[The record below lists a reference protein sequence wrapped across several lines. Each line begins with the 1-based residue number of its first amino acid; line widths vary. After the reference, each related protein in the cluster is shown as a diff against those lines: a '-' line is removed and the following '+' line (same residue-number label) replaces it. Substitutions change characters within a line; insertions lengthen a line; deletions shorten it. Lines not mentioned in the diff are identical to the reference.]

1 MIEYEKPIMTIIIL
15 EESEVSTTIVSTS
28 NEYGGETNYEEW

>member
-15 EESEVSTTIVSTS
+15 EENEVSTIVSTS
-28 NEYGGETNYEEW
+28 NEFGGETDYETW

>member
-15 EESEVSTTIVSTS
+15 EESEVSTIVSTS
-28 NEYGGETNYEEW
+28 NKYGGETDYEKW